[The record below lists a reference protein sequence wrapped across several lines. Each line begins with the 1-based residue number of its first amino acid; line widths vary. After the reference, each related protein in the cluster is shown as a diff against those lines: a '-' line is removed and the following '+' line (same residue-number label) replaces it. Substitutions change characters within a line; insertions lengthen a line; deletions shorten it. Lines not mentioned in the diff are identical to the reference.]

1 MARKKDMEKWRQL
14 SQMIDDY
21 YNNEENPEGDGLDFG
36 QNLDFLC
43 MPTTSV
49 NKTQQTL
56 EDMLERFLEKDI

>member
-36 QNLDFLC
+36 
-43 MPTTSV
+43 
-49 NKTQQTL
+49 
-56 EDMLERFLEKDI
+56 